1 MSTATTAE
9 TLSSLSNQF
18 ITWRAPLP
26 FFFLLLLL
34 VLLRRLLLLLLLLF
48 YISST
53 AAAAAATKEKTQPAR
68 LVVLCSIHVE
78 EKPEV

>member
-9 TLSSLSNQF
+9 TLSSLSKQF

-26 FFFLLLLL
+26 FFFFLLLLL
-34 VLLRRLLLLLLLLF
+34 VLLRRLLLLLF